1 MNKNKLLSIFKNTF
15 DLMLCLQYIYILSSP
30 VPNIVILISSLLF
43 MYLTVNFITKFMC
56 KIEILDKK
64 KYILL
69 TVSTFTVFLFESVL
83 NSSDYMQDLIV
94 NSYLMSFI
102 IFLPRIIY
110 IISTIILFYTLIDMK
125 KYKYI
130 IIGVLLIISS
140 IMLYIEVISSL
151 IPYIYIFAILLIIVL
166 EKIDE
171 YKKRLN

>member
-1 MNKNKLLSIFKNTF
+1 
-15 DLMLCLQYIYILSSP
+15 
-30 VPNIVILISSLLF
+30 
-43 MYLTVNFITKFMC
+43 MC
-56 KIEILDKK
+56 KIEMLDKK

-130 IIGVLLIISS
+130 IIGVLLIISA

-151 IPYIYIFAILLIIVL
+151 IQYIYIFAILLIIVL

-171 YKKRLN
+171 YKKRFNWFNKFGYRWRKVQ

>member
-43 MYLTVNFITKFMC
+43 MYLTVSFITKFMC
-56 KIEILDKK
+56 KIEMLDKK

-69 TVSTFTVFLFESVL
+69 TVSTFTVFLFESVF
-83 NSSDYMQDLIV
+83 

-171 YKKRLN
+171 YKKRFN

>member
-43 MYLTVNFITKFMC
+43 MYLTVSFITKFMC
-56 KIEILDKK
+56 KIEMLDKK

-130 IIGVLLIISS
+130 IIGVLLIISA

-171 YKKRLN
+171 YKKRFN

>member
-1 MNKNKLLSIFKNTF
+1 MNKDKILSIFKNIF
-15 DLMLCLQYIYILSSP
+15 YLLLCLQYIYILNSP

-43 MYLTVNFITKFMC
+43 MYLTVNFITRFMD
-56 KIEILDKK
+56 KMEILNKK

-83 NSSDYMQDLIV
+83 NSSDYTQDLIV
-94 NSYLMSFI
+94 NSYFMAFI
-102 IFLPRIIY
+102 VFLPRFIY

-130 IIGVLLIISS
+130 IIGLLLIISS

-151 IPYIYIFAILLIIVL
+151 IPYIYIFVILLIRVL

-171 YKKRLN
+171 YKKRSN

>member
-56 KIEILDKK
+56 KIGMLDKK

-171 YKKRLN
+171 YKKRFN

>member
-30 VPNIVILISSLLF
+30 VPNIVILIYSLLF
-43 MYLTVNFITKFMC
+43 MYLTVSFITKFMC

-171 YKKRLN
+171 YKKRFN